1 MKLSCLQENLNRGLN
16 IVGRAVATRTT
27 LPITNNV
34 LIATDKSRLKLVA
47 TNLEMAI
54 SCWIGAK
61 VEEEGTITVPAR
73 LLIEFINSLP
83 SEKVDISLSP
93 KTKTLELKC
102 ARFEARISGV
112 DAKDFPPIPK
122 VDEGITT
129 KVEVEALRQG
139 ISQVVFAAAI
149 EESRPV
155 LTGVDTEFDGDLL
168 TLAAADGFR
177 LAVYKLPIA
186 TPVSQKTEVIIPART
201 LAELNRLIAE
211 QEEAVKITV
220 NPNKSQVLFHL
231 KNIELVSQLVQGTF
245 PQYSQL
251 IPQSYKTKVIVN
263 VAEFLRATKTA
274 AIFARDGSG
283 IVRLV
288 IAPGAKTTPG
298 KITIS
303 ARSEEI
309 GDDVGEIDATVEGEE
324 SKIAFNGKYLTEVLS
339 VLNEAQVALETTN
352 PSSPGVI
359 RPVGVDNYL
368 HVIMPCLSSGEVIL
382 RRENMEPYPQHCL
395 ICGREITAGID
406 SHVRYKHKIDY
417 DTYCKYFYDCAGSY
431 GIYTNKQGMMTWR

>member
-1 MKLSCLQENLNRGLN
+1 MRLTCLQENLNRGLGV
-16 IVGRAVATRTT
+16 VGRAVATRTT

-34 LIATDKSRLKLVA
+34 LLATDQSRLKLAA

-61 VEEEGTITVPAR
+61 VEEEGAITVPAR

-83 SEKVDISLSP
+83 NDKVDISLP
-93 KTKTLELKC
+93 PQTKTLELKC

-122 VDEGITT
+122 IEEGIAT
-129 KVEVEALRQG
+129 KVEVEALHQG
-139 ISQVVFAAAI
+139 INQVVFAAAT

-155 LTGVDTEFDGDLL
+155 LTGVDAEFDGDLL

-177 LAVYKLPIA
+177 LAVYKLPLA
-186 TPVSQKTEVIIPART
+186 TPVDQKTKVIIPART
-201 LAELNRLIAE
+201 LAELNRLMTD
-211 QEEAVKITV
+211 QEEAVEITV
-220 NPNKSQVLFHL
+220 NPNKSQALFRL

-245 PQYSQL
+245 PNYAQL
-251 IPQSYKTKVIVN
+251 IPQSYNTRVVVD
-263 VAEFLRATKTA
+263 VAAFLRAAKTA

-288 IAPGAKTTPG
+288 ITPGEELTPG
-298 KITIS
+298 KMTIS

-309 GDDVGEIDATVEGEE
+309 GDDVGEIDAVVEGEE
-324 SKIAFNGKYLTEVLS
+324 AKIAFNGKYLIDVLG
-339 VLNEAQVALETTN
+339 VLRESQVALETTN

-359 RPVGVDNYL
+359 RPVGVDNYI
-368 HVIMPCLSSGEVIL
+368 HVVMPMFV
-382 RRENMEPYPQHCL
+382 Q
-395 ICGREITAGID
+395 
-406 SHVRYKHKIDY
+406 
-417 DTYCKYFYDCAGSY
+417 
-431 GIYTNKQGMMTWR
+431 W